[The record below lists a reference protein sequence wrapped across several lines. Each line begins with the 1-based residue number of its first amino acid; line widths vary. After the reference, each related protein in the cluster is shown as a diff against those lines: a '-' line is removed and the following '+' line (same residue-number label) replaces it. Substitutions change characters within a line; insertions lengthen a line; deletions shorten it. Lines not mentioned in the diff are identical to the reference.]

1 MTYDYLLVGSGLFN
15 SVFANIAH
23 AAGKKCLVIEK
34 RHHLAGNIYTEA
46 VEGIPVH
53 IYGAHIFHTSN
64 ESVWKFINRFAT
76 FNNFINSPIANYKNS
91 LYNLP
96 FNMNTFYTLWGV
108 KTPTEAQRIIA
119 QQRQEAQI
127 TSPKNLEEQAISL
140 VGTDIY
146 HKLIKGYTEKQW
158 GRDCKH
164 LPASI
169 IKRLPVRLTFDNNY
183 FNARF
188 QGIPI
193 EGYTQ
198 LVERLLKGIEVRLGV
213 DYLLNRKELSSIAR
227 KVIFTGPI
235 DAFFDYC
242 FGPLEYR
249 TVRFETQILPYENY
263 QGVAVVNYTERE
275 VPYTRIIEHKH
286 FVFGTQGRKDI
297 TVISREYPEEWN
309 LSKEPYYPV
318 NDAKNSSL
326 YEQYLKLA
334 QTHED
339 ARNVIF
345 AGRLGSYRYYDMDK
359 VVEVAFDLATR
370 EGFSVQK

>member
-1 MTYDYLLVGSGLFN
+1 
-15 SVFANIAH
+15 
-23 AAGKKCLVIEK
+23 
-34 RHHLAGNIYTEA
+34 
-46 VEGIPVH
+46 
-53 IYGAHIFHTSN
+53 
-64 ESVWKFINRFAT
+64 
-76 FNNFINSPIANYKNS
+76 
-91 LYNLP
+91 
-96 FNMNTFYTLWGV
+96 MNTFYTLWGV